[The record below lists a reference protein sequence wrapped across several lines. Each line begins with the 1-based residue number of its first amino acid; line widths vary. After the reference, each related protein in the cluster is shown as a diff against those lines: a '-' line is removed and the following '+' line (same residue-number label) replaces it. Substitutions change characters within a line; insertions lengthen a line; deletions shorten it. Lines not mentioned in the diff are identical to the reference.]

1 MVESTVSEYFD
12 GFKRSIQMGQPLSSE
27 EAAKYNTLDKRVR
40 LLPNSSYLRVGNNWD
55 ECVAS
60 IGQHLWYPWPAMHN
74 VKYLKRV

>member
-40 LLPNSSYLRVGNNWD
+40 LLPNSSYLRVGNN
-55 ECVAS
+55 
-60 IGQHLWYPWPAMHN
+60 
-74 VKYLKRV
+74 